1 MCPVRRKPP
10 HKHRYPGSVKRFTA
24 QGTNEGFKCV
34 NCGAE
39 VPPLANGSYRN
50 HCPRC
55 LYSLHVDLSPGDRA
69 SDCGGLLE
77 PVSVDYNGKKGW
89 IIVHRCARCGE
100 TRRNKA
106 ALGDPEVPDDFEVLL
121 ELSKK

>member
-1 MCPVRRKPP
+1 MR
-10 HKHRYPGSVKRFTA
+10 RFTA
-24 QGTNEGFKCV
+24 QGTNQGFVCS

-50 HCPRC
+50 HCPYC
-55 LYSLHVDLSPGDRA
+55 LYSLHVDIHPGDRA

-77 PVSVDYNGKKGW
+77 PVYVDHSGKKGW
-89 IIVHRCARCGE
+89 IIVHRCRRCGE
-100 TRRNKA
+100 VRRNKA
-106 ALGDPEVPDDFEVLL
+106 ALDDPEVADDYDALL